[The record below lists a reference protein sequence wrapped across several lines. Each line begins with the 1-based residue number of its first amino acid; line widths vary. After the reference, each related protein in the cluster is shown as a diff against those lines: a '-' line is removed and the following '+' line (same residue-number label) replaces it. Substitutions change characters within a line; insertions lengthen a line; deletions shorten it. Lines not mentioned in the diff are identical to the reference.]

1 MGREKKSEIIDRLED
16 IFSRCSI
23 GILTDYRGLTNAEIT
38 SLRRRIQG
46 AGGEYKVVKNTL
58 ARFAAERAGVEEL
71 VDRLEG
77 PIAIAFGY
85 DDITEPAK
93 AITDYKKALEI
104 FPDYLLAHYNIALS
118 NMKLR
123 DIDKAI
129 EHFGRVVE
137 LAPDSDLARQ
147 SKSYLLV
154 LK

>member
-1 MGREKKSEIIDRLED
+1 MISPD
-16 IFSRCSI
+16 
-23 GILTDYRGLTNAEIT
+23 N
-38 SLRRRIQG
+38 Q
-46 AGGEYKVVKNTL
+46 
-58 ARFAAERAGVEEL
+58 
-71 VDRLEG
+71 
-77 PIAIAFGY
+77 
-85 DDITEPAK
+85 
-93 AITDYKKALEI
+93 ALEI